1 MMCDIA
7 ALPSLTGPKRMSNQ
21 SANEDGIIIRSETL
35 RSETLRAEKLCAKT
49 LHSEVTCAAA
59 AHSVIFMVIVADLLS
74 SSYGS

>member
-21 SANEDGIIIRSETL
+21 SANEDGIII